1 MNKAAARRT
10 RHFRGS
16 IYAFAALG
24 LYGAPALA
32 ATLSG
37 QVTDGSGTRGLAGAQ
52 VEIVELGRRAESGS
66 DGSYRFADVAPGRYT
81 LRVTYVGAAA
91 TEQKVEVSDQDS
103 LRSDVVVRADGGTA
117 VELETVL
124 VVGQRANLSSSL
136 SRQRAADEVQSV
148 LTRDAIGQF
157 PDQNV
162 AEAVR
167 RAPGIN
173 VLNDQGEGR
182 FIAVRGLDPGLN
194 AASINGVRVPAPEAD
209 VRSVALDVIPAELI
223 ESIEIKKSLT
233 PDMDADTLGASIEI
247 NTTSAFD
254 RRKSYTSLTAEGS
267 YNDLSEEWS
276 PKYAFDFSRLVGER
290 LGVAGGFSYYDREF
304 STDNVEAGGWSQSD
318 AGVVYA
324 DSIEYRD
331 YDVTRTR
338 TGGSLSLDFLA
349 AEHTTLYIRSLYSE
363 FEDQEF
369 RRRLIF
375 EFDEAPAAG
384 DEDSARFSSDDGAIS
399 IARDIKDR
407 YASQEILSLSSGG
420 KSFFEA
426 WTFDYQVSWA
436 AAEEKE
442 RGSLDPVS
450 FEQEFEEPGEFAVDF
465 DHADRDLPRFAVT
478 SGLEAFVDPSA
489 YEFDSVERTTLSLSE
504 DEEVA
509 FKLDLS
515 REFAHTSGI
524 YTLKFGG
531 KLRQR
536 EKTYD
541 LQLDAFD
548 GFDGDFSLADVA
560 GTASYGLLELGSLP
574 SRGVRGF
581 FNDNAAAFERNPVDS
596 DFESAI
602 ADYAVDE
609 DIHAAYV
616 QGRFER
622 GPLSLIGGL
631 RMERTENSLAGNLVE
646 LVEEGGVRDNLVLD
660 EDTVFVTPTRFD
672 RRYTDWLPSLTLRY
686 ETTRDVVMRAAAYAS
701 LLRPSVG
708 QLAPRFLVEE
718 NDEGERE
725 GEFGNP
731 ELDPLQAWNY
741 DLGAEWYFAS
751 NAVVQAGLFRKDIRD
766 FIAVVVLEDFSFN
779 GITASEASFPING
792 DDATVDGLEFN
803 YQQAMSFLPAPF
815 DGLLL
820 GLNYTYTDA
829 SGEVNG
835 RSVPLPASA
844 RNTYNAT
851 LGFEKGP
858 LSLRVA
864 TAYRDRYLDELGGDP
879 QEDRFVADHQQ
890 WDLVGR
896 YRLSSTLQLF
906 GELINLTDE
915 PYVAYQ
921 RGPGRDR
928 LLQYEEYS
936 FTAKLGVRAN
946 F

>member
-1 MNKAAARRT
+1 MGKSKRGEWWRLRRSFFIGAAV
-10 RHFRGS
+10 
-16 IYAFAALG
+16 G
-24 LYGAPALA
+24 LYGSATLA
-32 ATLSG
+32 ATLG
-37 QVTDGSGTRGLAGAQ
+37 GKVTDGSGTRALTGAQ
-52 VEIVELGRRAESGS
+52 VEIVELGRRIEAGS
-66 DGSYRFADVAPGRYT
+66 DGSYRFVDVAPGTYT
-81 LRVTYVGAAA
+81 LRASYSGAA
-91 TEQKVEVSDQDS
+91 TLEQKVVVSG
-103 LRSDVVVRADGGTA
+103 DVPSRADLVIRAADGGT
-117 VELETVL
+117 VELDTVL

-167 RAPGIN
+167 RAPGIT

-209 VRSVALDVIPAELI
+209 VRAVALDVIPVELI

-247 NTTSAFD
+247 STTSAFD

-267 YNDLSEEWS
+267 YNDLGEDWS
-276 PKYAFDFSRLVGER
+276 PKVAFDFSRLVGER
-290 LGVAGGFSYYDREF
+290 LGVAGGLSYYDREF
-304 STDNVEAGGWSQSD
+304 STDNVEADGWSASD

-324 DSIEYRD
+324 ETIEYRD

-338 TGGSLSLDFLA
+338 TGGALSLDFLA
-349 AEHTTLYIRSLYSE
+349 AEHTTLYLRSLYSE

-375 EFDEAPAAG
+375 EFDEAPASG
-384 DEDSARFSSDDGAIS
+384 DDDTARFSSDDGAITV
-399 IARDIKDR
+399 ARDIKDR
-407 YASQEILSLSSGG
+407 YESQEILSLSTGG
-420 KSFFEA
+420 KSFVEA
-426 WTFDYQVSWA
+426 WTLDYQVSFA
-436 AAEEKE
+436 KAEEQE
-442 RGSLDPVS
+442 RGSLDPVT
-450 FEQEFEEPGEFAVDF
+450 FQQEFEGPGQFGVDF
-465 DHADRDLPRFAVT
+465 DYADRDLPRFAVDA
-478 SGLEAFVDPSA
+478 GLDAFLDPSA
-489 YEFDSVERTTLSLSE
+489 YAFDSVERTSRSQSE

-515 REFAHTSGI
+515 REFVRKSGV
-524 YTLKFGG
+524 YQLKVGG

-536 EKTYD
+536 EKIYD
-541 LQLDAFD
+541 LRLDVVD
-548 GFDGDFSLADVA
+548 GYDGDFSLADVA
-560 GTASYGLLELGSLP
+560 GTASYGLLELGPLP

-581 FNDNAAAFERNPVDS
+581 FDANAAAFERNPVDS

-609 DIHAAYV
+609 DIHAAYL

-622 GPLSLIGGL
+622 GALSLVGGV
-631 RMERTENSLAGNLVE
+631 RMERTENELAGNLVE
-646 LVEEGGVRDNLVLD
+646 LVEEGGIRDEVVLD
-660 EDTVFVTPTRFD
+660 EDTVFVTPTQFD

-686 ETTRDVVMRAAAYAS
+686 ETERDWVLRAAAYAS

-741 DLGAEWYFAS
+741 DLGAEWYFGS

-792 DDATVDGLEFN
+792 DEATVDGLEFN

-820 GLNYTYTDA
+820 GFNYTYTDA
-829 SGEVNG
+829 QGHVAG

-851 LGFEKGP
+851 VGYEKGP
-858 LSLRVA
+858 VSLRVA

-879 QEDRFVADHQQ
+879 QEDRFVEDHQQ
-890 WDLVGR
+890 WDLVAR
-896 YRLSSTLQLF
+896 YRLSSSLQLF
-906 GELINLTDE
+906 GELINFTDE

-936 FTAKLGVRAN
+936 FTAKLGVRTN